1 MQILSRVME
10 KLAQAGESVTGA
22 DDLQNIVQSIVAGT
36 KEPLPGLLVLTQ
48 EHGEV
53 CHELLENPRIKEK
66 YATSC
71 ALLAENQVSLDGIEA
86 VVLFNLTT
94 DAMCK
99 IASGITDTP
108 YTKLAAQALLM
119 GKKLYVPREEVE
131 LYRYPTGGLGS
142 YQCMMQAKLTKL
154 VAFGLKICPM
164 AELEDVLLGKEAEAT
179 ADAVSEAVLKA
190 AAPCEENAGGTP
202 CDPKPE
208 AAEAPCEKAC
218 EPAPEE
224 EAPKEITFTKKVIT
238 ERDIIE
244 ANREGV
250 KVIRISERNILTA
263 LAKDAA
269 SARNIQLIRE

>member
-1 MQILSRVME
+1 MITQILSRVME
-10 KLAQAGESVTGA
+10 KLAQAGETVTGA
-22 DDLQNIVQSIVAGT
+22 EALQNIVQSIVT
-36 KEPLPGLLVLTQ
+36 DTQEQLPGLLVLTQ

-53 CHELLENPRIKEK
+53 CHELLENPKIKEK
-66 YATSC
+66 YRTSC
-71 ALLAENQVSLDGIEA
+71 ALLAENQVDLEDIET

-94 DAMCK
+94 EAMCK

-108 YTKLAAQALLM
+108 YTRLAAQALLM

-154 VAFGLKICPM
+154 VSFGLKICPM
-164 AELEDVLLGKEAEAT
+164 AELEDALLGKEAEETPAAPACEGDGGSCAPT
-179 ADAVSEAVLKA
+179 PAEEA
-190 AAPCEENAGGTP
+190 AAPCEESCEEPQAE
-202 CDPKPE
+202 PE
-208 AAEAPCEKAC
+208 PVKEAL
-218 EPAPEE
+218 
-224 EAPKEITFTKKVIT
+224 KEIVFSKKVIT

-244 ANREGV
+244 ANRDGV
-250 KVIRISERNILTA
+250 KIIRLSERNILTA